1 MNDSIKPLKAVLDT
15 DTPRAVDEQFKQSD
29 ELFEMINNGFKG
41 LFQLAEK
48 RTSFDEEKINK
59 IVEEKLNS
67 ELNNREFIE
76 AGDLMAE
83 LESNDVITGDIF
95 DEKLSEHNV
104 ITTDSLQDSDIDGII
119 DHVIDQIELTRK

>member
-1 MNDSIKPLKAVLDT
+1 
-15 DTPRAVDEQFKQSD
+15 
-29 ELFEMINNGFKG
+29 MINNGFKG

-48 RTSFDEEKINK
+48 RTSFDEEKINRVDVAE

-67 ELNNREFIE
+67 ELNNRDFIE

>member
-1 MNDSIKPLKAVLDT
+1 MNDSIKPFKPVLDT
-15 DTPRAVDEQFKQSD
+15 DTPRAVDEQFKQPD
-29 ELFEMINNGFKG
+29 ELFEMINKGFKG

-95 DEKLSEHNV
+95 DEKLCEHNV
-104 ITTDSLQDSDIDGII
+104 ITSDSLQDSDLDGII